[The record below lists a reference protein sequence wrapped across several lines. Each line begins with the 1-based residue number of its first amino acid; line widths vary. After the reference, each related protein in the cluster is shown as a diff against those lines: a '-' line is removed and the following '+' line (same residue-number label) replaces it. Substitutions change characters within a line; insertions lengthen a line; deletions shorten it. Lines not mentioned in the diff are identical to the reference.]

1 MNRRALQP
9 PQSFFTEA
17 AISLI
22 LVVSGA
28 ASVGVMWL
36 MINLYSD
43 FVRAIL

>member
-9 PQSFFTEA
+9 PKSFITEA

-36 MINLYSD
+36 LIGAYSD
-43 FVRAIL
+43 YVRVIL

>member
-1 MNRRALQP
+1 MNRRALHP
-9 PQSFFTEA
+9 PKSFITEA

-22 LVVSGA
+22 LFASGA

-43 FVRAIL
+43 YIRNIL